1 LHIDLADF
9 ETLYESHG
17 PRMKSLAFNMLGN
30 VSDAEDA
37 VQEAFLRAY
46 RRRQSFRGEAG
57 LWTWFYRILL
67 NTCHDIGRQRV
78 ARPSHE
84 ALVPETE
91 SSYPPSPAGD
101 HPMRL
106 ALQRALAGLS
116 SPYRDVFLLYEVE
129 GYKHREIADM
139 LEIPEGTSKHRLF
152 EAKRQ
157 LKAAMRGAPL
167 AGSKGS

>member
-1 LHIDLADF
+1 MYIDLADF
-9 ETLYESHG
+9 EALYESHG

-46 RRRQSFRGEAG
+46 RQRQSFRGEAG
-57 LWTWFYRILL
+57 VWTWFYRILL
-67 NTCHDIGRQRV
+67 NTCYDIGRQRV
-78 ARPSHE
+78 ARPWHE
-84 ALVPETE
+84 ELAPDAE
-91 SSYPPSPAGD
+91 SYPPSPAGD

-116 SPYRDVFLLYEVE
+116 SAHREVFLLFEVE
-129 GYKHREIADM
+129 GYKHREIAGM
-139 LEIPEGTSKHRLF
+139 LGIPEGTSKHRLF

-157 LKAAMRGAPL
+157 LKAVMRSATL
-167 AGSKGS
+167 AAGEGS

>member
-1 LHIDLADF
+1 MHIDLADL
-9 ETLYESHG
+9 EALYESHG

-46 RRRQSFRGEAG
+46 RHRQSFRGEAG

-84 ALVPETE
+84 ELVPEAE
-91 SSYPPSPAGD
+91 SYPPSPAGD
-101 HPMRL
+101 HPMRM
-106 ALQRALAGLS
+106 ALQRALSGLS
-116 SPYRDVFLLYEVE
+116 SAYREVFLLYEVE
-129 GYKHREIADM
+129 GYKHREIAEM

-157 LKAAMRGAPL
+157 LKAAMRGATV
-167 AGSKGS
+167 ARGKGS